1 VHSDNLSAYKYESRQ
16 ETDSQSDLLY
26 SRPSSAIG
34 IRFLRWLLLL
44 GLWLCYF
51 SFGAI
56 ASSLAPLVPLIQ
68 AELQINH
75 AAMGSIMG
83 AWQFVYI
90 AAAIPAGM
98 LLDRLGGTRALVI
111 GVAFVALSAFGRAW
125 ADGYWTL
132 LLAVMLFGIGGPI
145 VSSGAPKVV
154 TGIFEG
160 SNRGLAMGIYMTG
173 PTLGGIL
180 ALTLTHS
187 VLLPMFDQNWRSILN
202 LWGAVAVLA
211 GMVWFAIA
219 STVGRR
225 VDGFDE
231 PRADA
236 DPAATGKP
244 GVRQLIAITGVPLVL
259 AMSVGVFLINHG
271 LNNWL
276 PEMLRERGMT
286 ATEAGYWSALPM
298 LIGILGS
305 LTIPRLATPERRFVI
320 LGLLCSAAAISSFL
334 LTLSAP
340 GTTTVALL
348 VQGLVRSTL
357 MTVLILT
364 LVELPGMKPEQAG
377 TASGLFFSAAEVGG
391 VLGPLGLGLIY
402 DLTHGFNAGLYTLT
416 AVSALMLLGTFRLS
430 KLARPK
436 PLSGP

>member
-1 VHSDNLSAYKYESRQ
+1 M
-16 ETDSQSDLLY
+16 
-26 SRPSSAIG
+26 
-34 IRFLRWLLLL
+34 FLRWLLLL

-56 ASSLAPLVPLIQ
+56 AASLAPLVPLIQ
-68 AELQINH
+68 AELEINH

-90 AAAIPAGM
+90 GAAIPAGM

-125 ADGYWTL
+125 ADDYWTL

-145 VSSGAPKVV
+145 ISSGAPKVV

-160 SNRGLAMGIYMTG
+160 SGRGLAMGIYMTG

-180 ALTLTHS
+180 ALTLTHAF
-187 VLLPMFDQNWRSILN
+187 LLPLFDGNWRSILN
-202 LWGAVAVLA
+202 LWGIVAVCA
-211 GMVWFAIA
+211 GCSWFGIAI
-219 STVGRR
+219 SVGRS
-225 VDGFDE
+225 VSGFDE
-231 PRADA
+231 KVSDA
-236 DPAATGKP
+236 DLAIREKP
-244 GVRQLIAITGVPLVL
+244 GVRQLISIAGVPLVL

-286 ATEAGYWSALPM
+286 ATAAGYWAALPM

-305 LTIPRLATPERRFVI
+305 LTIPRLATPERRFMI
-320 LGLLCSAAAISSFL
+320 LGILCAAAAVSSFL
-334 LTLSAP
+334 LTLSGP
-340 GTTTVALL
+340 GATTIALL

-364 LVELPGMKPEQAG
+364 LVELPGMKPAQAG

-416 AVSALMLLGTFRLS
+416 AVSVLMLLGTARLAR
-430 KLARPK
+430 LARPI
-436 PLSGP
+436 SGL